1 MDIAVL
7 FGTFILLVVLTVPI
21 GYAIGMATLVTL
33 VFFSNTPLVLITQN
47 AITGV
52 DSFPLMAIP
61 FFMLAGN
68 LMSSGG
74 VARRIVN
81 FCDTLLG
88 WITGGLGIV
97 TTLACMIFAA
107 ISGSAVATTSAIGGF
122 MIPEMT
128 KRGYDKAFSAS
139 LAGAAGTIGV
149 IIPPSIPF
157 VIYAVVVGE
166 SISDLFIAGVLP
178 GILMGI
184 ALMVVC
190 VIVSKKE
197 GYQKASKMPSLKD
210 VWHSFTDAFWAL
222 LTPVII
228 LGGIYSGIFTPTES
242 AVVAVVYCVIVSVFV
257 YHEFNLKDVYASL
270 YDSVNVNGMT
280 TFMVGFSMA
289 FAAYLTMERIPDRI
303 AEAILSL
310 TDSKILLLLL
320 INLLLLGVGCLI
332 DNIPA
337 TIILAPILLPIVE
350 QFGMDPI
357 TFGIMLTMNLAIGF
371 VTPPYGIDL
380 FVASAISKE
389 PMSRMIKPTLRFIL
403 ALLVVLMLVTFCEPL
418 TMGVF
423 NLVKGA

>member
-7 FGTFILLVVLTVPI
+7 FGTFILLVVLTAPI

-139 LAGAAGTIGV
+139 LAASAEAGAIAPLSQVDVVAGQARDLARRRTLGLPEDLPATLHVQLQEADIVARDGAAVVFVEVKTRSSRTKGLPAEAVGAAKRERYEKIAAAFLAEYEV
-149 IIPPSIPF
+149 VDVPLRFDVVSI
-157 VIYAVVVGE
+157 VVV
-166 SISDLFIAGVLP
+166 A
-178 GILMGI
+178 
-184 ALMVVC
+184 
-190 VIVSKKE
+190 
-197 GYQKASKMPSLKD
+197 
-210 VWHSFTDAFWAL
+210 
-222 LTPVII
+222 
-228 LGGIYSGIFTPTES
+228 
-242 AVVAVVYCVIVSVFV
+242 
-257 YHEFNLKDVYASL
+257 
-270 YDSVNVNGMT
+270 
-280 TFMVGFSMA
+280 
-289 FAAYLTMERIPDRI
+289 PDRAMI
-303 AEAILSL
+303 RHHINSMCEELSDRALPEA
-310 TDSKILLLLL
+310 
-320 INLLLLGVGCLI
+320 
-332 DNIPA
+332 A
-337 TIILAPILLPIVE
+337 
-350 QFGMDPI
+350 
-357 TFGIMLTMNLAIGF
+357 
-371 VTPPYGIDL
+371 
-380 FVASAISKE
+380 
-389 PMSRMIKPTLRFIL
+389 
-403 ALLVVLMLVTFCEPL
+403 
-418 TMGVF
+418 
-423 NLVKGA
+423 

>member
-242 AVVAVVYCVIVSVFV
+242 AVVAVVYSFIVGVFV
-257 YHEFNLKDVYASL
+257 YREYEIRDVIKVLRKTCKGTSTVLWIMCCAGLFSWVLTYSKIPDKVVASL
-270 YDSVNVNGMT
+270 APVAETMGSWVVMLLVIVIVLIMGCFMGTSPIILIVVPLFQSLFVKLGYDMVHWGTVISIACCVGMITPPFGNVLFT
-280 TFMVGFSMA
+280 TMAVTDTKLHELAGAAARYIVAMVVG
-289 FAAYLTMERIPDRI
+289 
-303 AEAILSL
+303 
-310 TDSKILLLLL
+310 LLL
-320 INLLLLGVGCLI
+320 IAY
-332 DNIPA
+332 IPA
-337 TIILAPILLPIVE
+337 L
-350 QFGMDPI
+350 
-357 TFGIMLTMNLAIGF
+357 IMWA
-371 VTPPYGIDL
+371 V
-380 FVASAISKE
+380 
-389 PMSRMIKPTLRFIL
+389 
-403 ALLVVLMLVTFCEPL
+403 
-418 TMGVF
+418 
-423 NLVKGA
+423 